1 MPRSTLQQAEDTM
14 RSLPLMRIS
23 RSCFVN
29 MNHVREVS
37 KTPRGDYILLLSGGT
52 TVSSSEG
59 AIAKD
64 VRSRL
69 ETLMLGLTP
78 L

>member
-1 MPRSTLQQAEDTM
+1 
-14 RSLPLMRIS
+14 
-23 RSCFVN
+23 

-59 AIAKD
+59 YRKD

-69 ETLMLGLTP
+69 ETLTLGLTP